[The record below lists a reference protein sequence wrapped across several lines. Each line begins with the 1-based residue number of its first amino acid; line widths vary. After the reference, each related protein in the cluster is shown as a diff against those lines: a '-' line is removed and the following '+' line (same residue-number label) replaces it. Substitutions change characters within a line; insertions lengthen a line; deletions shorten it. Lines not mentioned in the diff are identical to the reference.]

1 MNRVFLFSSLGF
13 GSFVLLVGLLFHK
26 ENSMAKVGNASSK
39 PSSLPAD
46 QPKGREY
53 VLEIVGVGVTLD
65 KFRQGALWDA
75 LSNGDSNT
83 LIRDMDPKKYAW
95 DGGDKMQES
104 NAHGGASVENAIL
117 DTPRYWGVPA
127 FNAEPLC
134 INSQNGDTPEFP
146 QGGLAITG
154 DLMHMPVLAHRELSE
169 HPDRIVERIFDFF
182 DQNPTVPY
190 VILASED
197 SSSLRASYATPRQIM
212 PDGWYVPEMPDT
224 SAVFVLARRDRVDAI
239 RPFVFEDME
248 EPVAD
253 VEVLNKHG
261 IARRIWLNYLN
272 LTNTVPRRPEIE
284 MTRFPTSKDWLTDL
298 ELFSEQF
305 DGGESGK
312 LSSRITSVF
321 HLNSKPVLSSHWKP
335 RPWFPV
341 PWNTEQL
348 EQFDALPTFG
358 FLHRP
363 VFVKL
368 TDENGNLLKRAEQRQ
383 AALQQGWQS
392 ALGTLPE
399 TQRAAGPT
407 RVIVATGGNPSQ
419 LIDFH
424 GLLRQVAEHGGP
436 KFDPAKANQF
446 IDIDRRIGNTGAAT
460 FFMQTAI
467 GVMGSYREG
476 GVSAAFNMRDPKEA
490 SIIFI
495 SPPSEGKR
503 KGQHHITGGD
513 LLKNG
518 TVPMYD
524 LKNYEEPGAK

>member
-1 MNRVFLFSSLGF
+1 MNKFHVFSSVALLGF
-13 GSFVLLVGLLFHK
+13 ALIIGLHFFQESK
-26 ENSMAKVGNASSK
+26 IMTGAKNASLSV
-39 PSSLPAD
+39 SSSAI
-46 QPKGREY
+46 QPNSREY
-53 VLEIVGVGVTLD
+53 TLEIMGIGVTLD
-65 KFRQGALWDA
+65 RFRQGALWRA
-75 LSNGDSNT
+75 LIDGSPFTS
-83 LIRDMDPKKYAW
+83 IRDLNPKNYAW
-95 DGGDKMQES
+95 GGRDKMKNS
-104 NAHGGASVENAIL
+104 DAHGGASTENAIL

-127 FNAEPLC
+127 FNAEPLSR
-134 INSQNGDTPEFP
+134 NAEYGDQPHLP
-146 QGGLAITG
+146 QGGLAMANVPMCIA
-154 DLMHMPVLAHRELSE
+154 VLADRELSE
-169 HPDRIVERIFDFF
+169 RPDRIVERIFEFF

-197 SSSLRASYATPRQIM
+197 SSSLRASYATPTERM

-224 SAVFVLARRDRVDAI
+224 SAVFVLARRERVDAI

-248 EPVAD
+248 EPVANVD
-253 VEVLNKHG
+253 VLNRDG
-261 IARRIWLNYLN
+261 IARRVWLNYLA
-272 LTNTVPRRPEIE
+272 LGEKVPRRRESE
-284 MTRFPTSKDWLTDL
+284 VKHFPTSKDWLTDL

-321 HLNSKPVLSSHWKP
+321 HLNSRPVLSSHWKP

-524 LKNYEEPGAK
+524 LKNYEEPGVK